1 MNKFLIC
8 TPGRTASTSLFNY
21 IADSLRETDPNV
33 AAVDRGSYTDDEIH
47 NFNTSKSA
55 VFTMFNGFKLP
66 HILES
71 IDVKDWN
78 LILLTRK
85 DTASWLLSMIAIH
98 STNKWHPGKGYQL
111 ASLNTS
117 KEIFLYTYWGIK
129 CWNKLVYSRAHEL
142 GFNRVIEIDFN
153 ELVTDWSAAGKKINN
168 WEWDE
173 EPSKMKLGMTTSW
186 NAIANLEEVLSWL
199 PEEDTQLKD
208 QIRSTL

>member
-21 IADSLRETDPNV
+21 IAASLREMDPNV
-33 AAVDRGSYTDDEIH
+33 AAVDRGSYTTEEIQS
-47 NFNTSKSA
+47 FNTSQSA

-71 IDVKDWN
+71 INVNDWN

-85 DTASWLLSMIAIH
+85 DTAAWLLSMIAIH
-98 STNKWHPGKGYQL
+98 STNEWHPGKEYQVD
-111 ASLNTS
+111 SFNTS

-129 CWNKLVYSRAHEL
+129 CWNKLVYSPAHGL
-142 GFNRVIEIDFN
+142 GFNKVIEIDFN
-153 ELVTDWSAAGKKINN
+153 DLVADWPAAGRTINN
-168 WEWDE
+168 WKWDE

-186 NAIANLEEVLSWL
+186 NAVANLEEVLSWL
-199 PEEDTQLKD
+199 PKEDTQLID